1 MFILTFDKSVFLCFD
16 PQHCNSEAYCQ
27 HWHGLGAL
35 DKVHRPVLVGRK
47 QILSA
52 EGIIISLESASLS
65 VFSILK
71 QLGYFF
77 RILLLYH
84 HRRKIFLNLRNLS
97 INSVM
102 PFEQDKD
109 KDKAAFFI
117 ET

>member
-1 MFILTFDKSVFLCFD
+1 MFSFVLILSTVIVKLTASIGMGWV
-16 PQHCNSEAYCQ
+16 PWTRST
-27 HWHGLGAL
+27 GLYLWAGN
-35 DKVHRPVLVGRK
+35 
-47 QILSA
+47 ILSA